1 MILILPRLSTLFA
14 DAFRLA
20 RARFLTLFSL
30 ALYPLLPF
38 ALCSPFI
45 AQVFVAVGEGAT
57 SPEEIAAG
65 VSPWVVG
72 LAVIGLLLSLVVSIA
87 SAAGMFIALG
97 RGSDLGPRA
106 AFSQGGRVW
115 LQVTWTQILA
125 ALAVAA
131 MALPAI
137 LLSWLGQMM
146 LEESPTANTA
156 LYVLLLLISVLLIL
170 PALAVATWYAFAVI
184 PAARGEAYGSTA
196 LTVSHR
202 LVHGATV
209 QAFGLLFAWTL
220 FEFLFWLLLAVLF
233 PGLTLLQGV
242 TYYFVTSILGA
253 SYLVVIYN
261 ALRRT

>member
-1 MILILPRLSTLFA
+1 MLLILPRLSTHFA

-20 RARFLTLFSL
+20 RGRLLTLFSL
-30 ALYPLLPF
+30 ALYPLLPL
-38 ALCSPFI
+38 ALFSPFI
-45 AQVFVAVGEGAT
+45 AQVFVAIGEGAA

-65 VSPWVVG
+65 VAPWVVG
-72 LAVIGLLLSLVVSIA
+72 LAVVGLLLSLVVSVA

-97 RGSDLGPRA
+97 RGSDLGPRV

-115 LQVTWTQILA
+115 LHVTWTQVLA

-146 LEESPTANTA
+146 LASTLTENSMPH
-156 LYVLLLLISVLLIL
+156 VLLFLILVLLIL

-196 LTVSHR
+196 LTVSHQ

-209 QAFGLLFAWTL
+209 QVFGLLFAWTL

-253 SYLVVIYN
+253 AYLVAVYN